1 MATDAPL
8 SRLVLRATSV
18 ADDLGYVALADLAH
32 VFGKDADYRV
42 IGGHMVTAL
51 VARWNLGAELYRE
64 TDDTDIGVKQRNVFV
79 NDYAPRTR
87 CDRECR
93 NARRPCLTS
102 RSSPERPVNGSSRAS
117 CRAALCCS
125 PLVRRAV
132 LGRRR
137 VEPELCPE
145 QAQLMPFD
153 VVHRDAAPALG

>member
-51 VARWNLGAELYRE
+51 VARWNLGAKLYRE

-87 CDRECR
+87 CDRECH
-93 NARRPCLTS
+93 NARCPCLTS
-102 RSSPERPVNGSSRAS
+102 PPVWHLVHHVCCPDAPCFEERPCLHLAFLTSREATVLRARLIRAS
-117 CRAALCCS
+117 SLLAERIPRGRAG
-125 PLVRRAV
+125 P
-132 LGRRR
+132 
-137 VEPELCPE
+137 
-145 QAQLMPFD
+145 
-153 VVHRDAAPALG
+153 